1 MKCNGKSAVFCVII
15 KFTGGGRVKRTKKIK
30 MILLCFL
37 AAVIIMRH
45 PSFAAEG
52 VRKINGDERRLMAA
66 AISLG
71 CGGEPFA
78 AQVAAAGVLLDR
90 DVDTLADAVEY
101 FAERGSLPAVDELAR
116 ADELSKEYRVA
127 LDAVDAAVAGCR
139 PLGKRTD
146 FVRLP
151 PKKIKL
157 SLDFKGEDA
166 AEENV
171 IGRIKFE

>member
-1 MKCNGKSAVFCVII
+1 M
-15 KFTGGGRVKRTKKIK
+15 KRTKKIK

-37 AAVIIMRH
+37 ATVIIMRH
-45 PSFAAEG
+45 PSAAES
-52 VRKINGDERRLMAA
+52 VRRINDDERQLMAA

-71 CGGEPFA
+71 CGDEPFA
-78 AQVAAAGVLLDR
+78 AQVAVAGALLDR

-101 FAERGSLPAVDELAR
+101 FAERGSLPSVAELAD
-116 ADELSKEYRVA
+116 ADARSKEYRVA

-139 PLGKRTD
+139 PLGAVSD

-157 SLDFKGEDA
+157 SLDFEGSHA